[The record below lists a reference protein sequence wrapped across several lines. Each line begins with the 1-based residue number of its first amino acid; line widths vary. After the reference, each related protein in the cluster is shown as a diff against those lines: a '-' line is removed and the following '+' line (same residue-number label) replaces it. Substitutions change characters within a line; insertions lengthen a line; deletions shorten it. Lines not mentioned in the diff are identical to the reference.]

1 MKKHIL
7 VIATLLVGTIASAQ
21 SWSDEV
27 QLGARGGLNFSSV
40 AGDDIDS
47 PDNRTSFYAG
57 LVAEAP
63 LSERFSVQPEVF
75 YSGQGFDLDD
85 IDAEF
90 QVESYLRHQGDTFS
104 KNFDPNTY
112 LIMTKLLDY
121 FDPASKHNGDL
132 TKAFEEIKAKIL
144 AVSFSSDWRFPPSR
158 SSEIV
163 NALISANKN
172 ISYLEIESSKG
183 HDSFLFP
190 EERYTKGIKAFLL
203 ADYEY

>member
-21 SWSDEV
+21 SWSDEF

-85 IDAEF
+85 IDFQLTGGAEYKF
-90 QVESYLRHQGDTFS
+90 ENGFFLQARYSYGLSEVVEDTDIHNSVFS
-104 KNFDPNTY
+104 AGLGF
-112 LIMTKLLDY
+112 M
-121 FDPASKHNGDL
+121 F
-132 TKAFEEIKAKIL
+132 
-144 AVSFSSDWRFPPSR
+144 
-158 SSEIV
+158 
-163 NALISANKN
+163 
-172 ISYLEIESSKG
+172 
-183 HDSFLFP
+183 
-190 EERYTKGIKAFLL
+190 
-203 ADYEY
+203 

>member
-21 SWSDEV
+21 SWSDEF

-90 QVESYLRHQGDTFS
+90 QV
-104 KNFDPNTY
+104 
-112 LIMTKLLDY
+112 DY
-121 FDPASKHNGDL
+121 IQVP
-132 TKAFEEIKAKIL
+132 
-144 AVSFSSDWRFPPSR
+144 
-158 SSEIV
+158 
-163 NALISANKN
+163 
-172 ISYLEIESSKG
+172 
-183 HDSFLFP
+183 
-190 EERYTKGIKAFLL
+190 LL
-203 ADYEY
+203 AKVYLAEGFNLHAGPQVGFKVNEELDFQPTEDAGDFDTDQINDIDFQLTGGAEYKFENGFFLQARYSYGLSEVVEDTDIHNSVFSAGLGFMF